1 MWDPVII
8 ESTQHEKEL
17 RKHTLPVN
25 RSAAMIFF
33 CKFSHSSCQ
42 VISQHVTR

>member
-17 RKHTLPVN
+17 RKHALTGI

-33 CKFSHSSCQ
+33 CEFSHSSCQ
-42 VISQHVTR
+42 VISQHVTS